1 MDVQEFAQKLKAL
14 LGRHKKLSEAE
25 LRDYAARA
33 AKNKNVR
40 NCRVPFTEENLY
52 TVLKRSVG

>member
-1 MDVQEFAQKLKAL
+1 MP
-14 LGRHKKLSEAE
+14 H
-25 LRDYAARA
+25 ARQ
-33 AKNKNVR
+33 KNKNVR